1 MKKKMGYVFL
11 GFGESGRWVGF
22 LDSGESRRGVGLGMG
37 WWVGLGREEEER
49 WWVDGFGWV

>member
-37 WWVGLGREEEER
+37 WFKKRRRGEMLG
-49 WWVDGFGWV
+49 